1 MNDTSENKLAE
12 RVRAVV
18 RNTFRLSAAQAA
30 GDLRI
35 GAPPQ
40 WDSIGHMQLLL
51 EIENEFGL
59 RFPTHTIASL
69 TSIDFIVHAIKMRS
83 EQASD

>member
-1 MNDTSENKLAE
+1 MNDTSQNELEE
-12 RVRAVV
+12 RVRSVV
-18 RNTFRLSAAQAA
+18 RNTFRLSAAEAA

-59 RFPTHTIASL
+59 RFPTHTIANL
-69 TSIDFIVHAIKMRS
+69 TTIESILHAIKMRS
-83 EQASD
+83 E

>member
-1 MNDTSENKLAE
+1 MHETSELEE
-12 RVRAVV
+12 RVRSVV
-18 RNTFRLSAAQAA
+18 RNTFRLSAAEAS

-51 EIENEFGL
+51 EIENEFAL
-59 RFPTHTIASL
+59 RFPTHAIASL
-69 TSIDFIVHAIKMRS
+69 TNVDSIVRAIRMRS
-83 EQASD
+83 E